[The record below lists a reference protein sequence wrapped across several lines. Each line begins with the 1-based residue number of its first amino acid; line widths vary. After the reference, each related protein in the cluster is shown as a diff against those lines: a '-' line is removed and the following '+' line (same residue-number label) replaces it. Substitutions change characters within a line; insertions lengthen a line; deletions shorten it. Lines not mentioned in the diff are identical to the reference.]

1 MGNNQN
7 RHAFYEKYVINK
19 SVHRFQSYVILR
31 DNNFNFEY
39 EALNKILLTYMIVF
53 FLDKLFDQLNNLAV
67 LPTPWNV
74 EARVDAWAP

>member
-1 MGNNQN
+1 MENNQN

-67 LPTPWNV
+67 LPTP
-74 EARVDAWAP
+74 

>member
-19 SVHRFQSYVILR
+19 ISHSFQSYVILR

-67 LPTPWNV
+67 LPTP
-74 EARVDAWAP
+74 

>member
-67 LPTPWNV
+67 LPTP
-74 EARVDAWAP
+74 